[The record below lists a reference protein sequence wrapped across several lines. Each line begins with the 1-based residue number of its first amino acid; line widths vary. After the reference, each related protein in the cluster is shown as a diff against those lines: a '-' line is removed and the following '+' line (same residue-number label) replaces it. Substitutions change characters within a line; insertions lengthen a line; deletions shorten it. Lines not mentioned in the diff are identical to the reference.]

1 MLRKLRDNRFL
12 THSAQLGVGAALA
25 HLVTLLI
32 SPVLSRLYT
41 PEEFGVFAVFN
52 SVVILLCLASTG
64 TFDYAI
70 PMPKRDG
77 EAEGLVRLALRWTHL
92 FGAGGLALVAVWGVA
107 GGMEG
112 GMADGGVGSFPAIAI
127 VLLIPGVVVHNWL
140 SVTMHWRIRQER
152 FRRLS
157 ASRMGQALATA
168 VTQIGLG
175 FLGASSVGLLLG
187 HIAGRLGGVWVLLRN
202 RWDEWFG
209 ILRGGSRG
217 EREEI
222 ARLHREQPRYVL
234 PSSLL
239 ASGSIELPILLIS
252 TLFSELLV
260 GLYGFSYR
268 ILTAPTVL
276 AGYAIG
282 NVYYQRISKSVQDGQ
297 PVMKLTVGLWAGL
310 FAVGLIPFGAVGLF
324 GQEVFAFLFG
334 AQWGEAGRIASL
346 LTPMLLLNF
355 TLLPTSR
362 ALMVLGRQKAMPVF
376 SALSMGLRLL
386 ALVLGARFADFD
398 TALLAMVWGQVLV
411 HGLQTAY
418 TVVAIRR
425 YEQGR

>member
-1 MLRKLRDNRFL
+1 MRENRFL

-25 HLVTLLI
+25 HLTTLAV

-52 SVVILLCLASTG
+52 SLVILLCLASTG

-70 PMPKRDG
+70 PMPKEDR
-77 EAEGLVRLALRWTHL
+77 EAEGLARLALRWTRV
-92 FGAGGLALVAVWGVA
+92 FGIAALL
-107 GGMEG
+107 
-112 GMADGGVGSFPAIAI
+112 GVGAAGLFTDGVGMFPYVAI
-127 VLLIPGVVVHNWL
+127 VLVVPGVVVHNWL
-140 SVTMHWRIRQER
+140 SVAMHWRIRQER

-157 ASRMGQALATA
+157 ASRTGQALGAA

-175 FLGASSVGLLLG
+175 FLGLTSAGLLFG
-187 HIAGRLGGVWVLLRN
+187 HIAGRLAGLWVLLKD
-202 RWDEWFG
+202 RWSEWRK
-209 ILRGGSRG
+209 LREGGDAAESR
-217 EREEI
+217 EI

-239 ASGSIELPILLIS
+239 ASGSIELPILVIS

-268 ILTAPTVL
+268 MLTAPTVL

-282 NVYYQRISKSVQDGQ
+282 NVYYQRISKSVQDRK
-297 PVMKLTVGLWAGL
+297 PVMRITVGLWLGL
-310 FAVGLIPFGAVGLF
+310 FALGLAPFGAIGLYGEEMF
-324 GQEVFAFLFG
+324 SFLFG
-334 AQWGEAGRIASL
+334 SQWREAGRIASI

-362 ALMVLGRQKAMPVF
+362 SLMVLGKQKAMPVF
-376 SALSMGLRLL
+376 SLFSMVLRLL
-386 ALVLGARFADFD
+386 ALVLGARYADFD
-398 TALLAMVWGQVLV
+398 TALIAMVWGQVLV
-411 HGLQTAY
+411 HALHTGYTIRSIRNYERGLS
-418 TVVAIRR
+418 
-425 YEQGR
+425 EP